1 MNFFERIFNFNAD
14 IDKNQPNIPFGR
26 YTDVYKTS
34 EQYAAWDLS
43 MKHFEK
49 EEYKEAYRQFFIYL
63 SDLKE
68 GNVNWKEEEGV
79 FNFEFQQGSGVIKG
93 FINHEKIKAE
103 SIIAKADVT
112 NVGFMRRLMEYNFSL
127 KYCRFALTSENHIA
141 VIFDTF
147 LADGSPL
154 KLYNAF
160 KELSINADKQDDL
173 LLDEFKMLQPFSI
186 KEGET
191 ITEAEKEAKYNYI
204 QQEIKAVFEN
214 FDAGKP
220 DTNQYPGGYAYTFL
234 HLVYKLDY
242 LIRPEGFMM
251 DALEKVHKIYFS
263 ASEEKNAQLKN
274 IAIRKEL
281 QKLLDRP
288 KEEFY
293 KEFYRTKS
301 TFGITTPVNHER
313 FVALIEGELKNIS
326 WYKDNDHTM
335 LALGI
340 PGYIATYSLFNYA
353 LPKPDKDFLHFY
365 IQVMESDY
373 FKNLGF
379 KFPYKDAQG
388 MLNKKGILKRIKEI
402 VEQNKQNYAKLSP
415 NTTNLDFS
423 NPVSFAQSY
432 MEMLKELNLQKSE

>member
-1 MNFFERIFNFNAD
+1 MNFFERIFNFNTA
-14 IDKNQPNIPFGR
+14 IDKDQPNIPFGR
-26 YTDVYKTS
+26 YTDVYKTN

-68 GNVNWKEEEGV
+68 ENVGWKEDEGV
-79 FNFEFQQGSGVIKG
+79 FNFEFKQGSGVIKG

-112 NVGFMRRLMEYNFSL
+112 NVGFMRRLMEHNFSL
-127 KYCRFALTSENHIA
+127 KYCRFSLTPENHIA
-141 VIFDTF
+141 ILFDTF

-154 KLYNAF
+154 KLYN
-160 KELSINADKQDDL
+160 
-173 LLDEFKMLQPFSI
+173 EFKMLQPFAA
-186 KEGET
+186 ENVET
-191 ITEAEKEAKYNYI
+191 IPEAEKEAKYNYI
-204 QQEIKAVFEN
+204 QKEIKAVFEN
-214 FDAGKP
+214 FEAGKP

-234 HLVYKLDY
+234 YLVYKLDY

-251 DALEKVHKIYFS
+251 DTLEKVHKIYFS
-263 ASEEKNAQLKN
+263 ATEEKNTQLKN
-274 IAIRKEL
+274 IAIKKEL

-313 FVALIEGELKNIS
+313 IVALIEGELKNIA
-326 WYKDNDHTM
+326 WYKDNGHTM

-340 PGYIATYSLFNYA
+340 PGYIATYSLFNYG
-353 LPKPDKDFLHFY
+353 LPKPDKDLLHLY
-365 IQVMESDY
+365 LQIMEGDY

-379 KFPYKDAQG
+379 KYPFKNSDDV
-388 MLNKKGILKRIKEI
+388 LNKKSIVKRIKEI
-402 VEQNKQNYAKLSP
+402 ADQNKVNYTKFTP
-415 NTTNLDFS
+415 NINILDFS
-423 NPVSFAQSY
+423 NLVSFAQSY
-432 MEMLKELNLQKSE
+432 MEMIKNLNLQKSE

>member
-1 MNFFERIFNFNAD
+1 MNFFERIFNFNTA
-14 IDKNQPNIPFGR
+14 IDKDQPNIPFGR
-26 YTDVYKTS
+26 YTDVYKTN

-68 GNVNWKEEEGV
+68 ENVSWKEEEGI
-79 FNFEFQQGSGVIKG
+79 FNFEFQQGSGIIKG
-93 FINHEKIKAE
+93 YINQEKIKAE

-112 NVGFMRRLMEYNFSL
+112 NVGFMRRLMEHNFSL
-127 KYCRFALTSENHIA
+127 KYCRFSLTPENNIA
-141 VIFDTF
+141 ILFDTF

-173 LLDEFKMLQPFSI
+173 LLDEFKMLQPFTAENVKTIS
-186 KEGET
+186 ET
-191 ITEAEKEAKYNYI
+191 EKEAKYNYI
-204 QQEIKAVFEN
+204 QKEIKAVFEN
-214 FDAGKP
+214 FETGKP
-220 DTNQYPGGYAYTFL
+220 DTNQYPGGYAYAFL
-234 HLVYKLDY
+234 YLVYKLDY

-263 ASEEKNAQLKN
+263 ASEEKNTQLKN
-274 IAIRKEL
+274 IAIKKEL
-281 QKLLDRP
+281 QKLQDRP

-313 FVALIEGELKNIS
+313 IIALIEGELKNIA

-340 PGYIATYSLFNYA
+340 PGYIATYSLFNYG
-353 LPKPDKDFLHFY
+353 LPKPDKDLLHLY
-365 IQVMESDY
+365 LQIMESDY
-373 FKNLGF
+373 FKDLGF
-379 KFPYKDAQG
+379 KYPFKDSEG
-388 MLNKKGILKRIKEI
+388 VLNKKSIVKRIKEI
-402 VEQNKQNYAKLSP
+402 ADQNKVNYTKFTP
-415 NTTNLDFS
+415 NTDILDFS
-423 NPVSFAQSY
+423 NLVSFAQSY
-432 MEMLKELNLQKSE
+432 MEMIKNLNLQKSE